1 MITVLQDQQVKLEHR
16 SLVLLDLRVRR
27 DRQDLLEFRARQD
40 LLALQVQQEVK
51 EQENS
56 ITKLRTLFLIL
67 E

>member
-40 LLALQVQQEVK
+40 LLEFRARQDLLARQGR
-51 EQENS
+51 
-56 ITKLRTLFLIL
+56 LA
-67 E
+67 